1 MRMMDLLVILYYLQR
16 CSGVLHTEVTCA
28 DDQFDGVGKISAGPA
43 DLATR
48 I

>member
-1 MRMMDLLVILYYLQR
+1 MMDLLVILYYLQR
-16 CSGVLHTEVTCA
+16 CSGVLNTEVICV
-28 DDQFDGVGKISAGPA
+28 DDQFDEVGKISAGSA